1 MIPWILLSHAGGPQ
15 RACESPDRLTGWNAR
30 LRGRC
35 SEAVRPAIVTCGP
48 VRAVLCAWVHS
59 RARAAPLWG
68 GSTCE
73 SDAGFSVRGR
83 TFGARKKRDRPTDA
97 RAHTRT
103 NGEIHARL
111 CPRRNICGDRSAGL
125 SVRVCRW
132 AFRKL
137 RCARRT
143 PLCNLCSART
153 VAFPALDY
161 RALPHSGS
169 GRVTRGASRTTLTRA
184 HFHMHTAPRGPETG
198 SNITD
203 GHVRPSM

>member
-1 MIPWILLSHAGGPQ
+1 MIPWILLSHAGGSQ

-97 RAHTRT
+97 RALIRT

-125 SVRVCRW
+125 
-132 AFRKL
+132 
-137 RCARRT
+137 CARMQMGVSQIAKRR
-143 PLCNLCSART
+143 SART
-153 VAFPALDY
+153 VAFCA
-161 RALPHSGS
+161 HSCVSSAGLSRFTPFGS
-169 GRVTRGASRTTLTRA
+169 GRVTRGAHAHNTHARTFSHAHGAKRA
-184 HFHMHTAPRGPETG
+184 RNGK
-198 SNITD
+198 
-203 GHVRPSM
+203 

>member
-111 CPRRNICGDRSAGL
+111 CPRRNICGDHSAGLCVCMQMGVSQIALCAQNASLQFVFCAHSCVSSAGL
-125 SVRVCRW
+125 SRFTPFGVRQGDS
-132 AFRKL
+132 
-137 RCARRT
+137 RC
-143 PLCNLCSART
+143 
-153 VAFPALDY
+153 V
-161 RALPHSGS
+161 RAQHS
-169 GRVTRGASRTTLTRA
+169 RA
-184 HFHMHTAPRGPETG
+184 HIFTCTRRQEGPKREVI
-198 SNITD
+198 SQMD
-203 GHVRPSM
+203 M

>member
-97 RAHTRT
+97 LAHTRT

-137 RCARRT
+137 QRGVLRAQLR
-143 PLCNLCSART
+143 SART

-169 GRVTRGASRTTLTRA
+169 GRVTRGAHAHNTHARTFSHAHGAKRA
-184 HFHMHTAPRGPETG
+184 RNGK
-198 SNITD
+198 
-203 GHVRPSM
+203 